1 MPEKDDKKKT
11 PDSTQRIQ
19 RFIYTEEDL
28 KQILDSNG
36 IKVENKLTYFRK
48 KLTETSKKLN
58 K

>member
-28 KQILDSNG
+28 KQIQDSNG
-36 IKVENKLTYFRK
+36 IKVENKLSYFRK

>member
-1 MPEKDDKKKT
+1 MPEKDDKKKS

-36 IKVENKLTYFRK
+36 IKVENKFSYFRK

>member
-1 MPEKDDKKKT
+1 MPEKDDKKKS

-28 KQILDSNG
+28 KQIKDSNG
-36 IKVENKLTYFRK
+36 IKVENKFTYFQK

>member
-1 MPEKDDKKKT
+1 MPEKDDKKKS

-36 IKVENKLTYFRK
+36 MKVENKLSYFRK

>member
-1 MPEKDDKKKT
+1 MPEKDDKKKS

-36 IKVENKLTYFRK
+36 MKVENKFSYFRK

>member
-1 MPEKDDKKKT
+1 MPEKDDKKKS

-36 IKVENKLTYFRK
+36 IKVENKLSYFRK